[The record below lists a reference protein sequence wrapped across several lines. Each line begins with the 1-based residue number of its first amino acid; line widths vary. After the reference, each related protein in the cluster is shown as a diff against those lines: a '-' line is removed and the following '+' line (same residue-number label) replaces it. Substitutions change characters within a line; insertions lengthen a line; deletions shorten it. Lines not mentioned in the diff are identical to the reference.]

1 MLHYKLVAVE
11 LAVALAV
18 ALAVNMTTANH
29 LVSILV
35 IPANFDLL
43 AQTDIS
49 ASAKT
54 LDDQNASTPRIL
66 AVAVAGLVPDSV
78 ESAAKQ

>member
-1 MLHYKLVAVE
+1 M
-11 LAVALAV
+11 
-18 ALAVNMTTANH
+18 ALAVNKTTANH

-35 IPANFDLL
+35 IPAKFELL
-43 AQTDIS
+43 AQTAIS

-54 LDDQNASTPRIL
+54 LDDQNASTPRIF
-66 AVAVAGLVPDSV
+66 AVAVAGLVPYSV

>member
-1 MLHYKLVAVE
+1 MVE
-11 LAVALAV
+11 LAVAP
-18 ALAVNMTTANH
+18 VNMTTANQ

-43 AQTDIS
+43 AQTAIS

-66 AVAVAGLVPDSV
+66 AVAVAGLVSDSV

>member
-1 MLHYKLVAVE
+1 MVE
-11 LAVALAV
+11 LAVALVV
-18 ALAVNMTTANH
+18 ALAVNLTTANH

-43 AQTDIS
+43 AQTAIS

-54 LDDQNASTPRIL
+54 LDEQNASTPRIL
-66 AVAVAGLVPDSV
+66 AVAVARLVPDSV

>member
-1 MLHYKLVAVE
+1 M
-11 LAVALAV
+11 

-35 IPANFDLL
+35 FPANFDLL
-43 AQTDIS
+43 AQTAIS

-54 LDDQNASTPRIL
+54 LDDQNAPTPRVL
-66 AVAVAGLVPDSV
+66 AVAVAGLVLDSV

>member
-1 MLHYKLVAVE
+1 MVVE
-11 LAVALAV
+11 LAVALVV
-18 ALAVNMTTANH
+18 ALAVNMTTANN

-43 AQTDIS
+43 AQTAIS

-54 LDDQNASTPRIL
+54 LDEQNASTPRIL
-66 AVAVAGLVPDSV
+66 AVAVAGLAPDSV